1 MSKIFILQGSEK
13 MTNIKKKIYY
23 NGKIFTSNS
32 ENYFADM
39 MIVDGEKISWIGQEE
54 NYDKKKINTDKYQ
67 KLDLNGK
74 RIIPGFIDPH
84 MHAIYL
90 ARDASKIA
98 CLPPNINSIEEIK
111 ERINKKKKELNKG
124 EWIEGW
130 GYDEGKLKEGR
141 SPNRYDLDEVAKDY
155 PVVITRTCNHIAVAN
170 SKALEILG
178 INENTPEPGENQIDK
193 DENGK
198 LTGIFRE
205 KAMMLLNSSMRCN
218 SLEEDAEILA
228 NYSENLFAHG
238 ITTISDS
245 MAETKPVDYYEMY
258 QRAIDRGLKQRAIL
272 YYKWDDLKDG
282 FSIDKSKK
290 DLSSQVH
297 VGGVKVLADGSI
309 SGKTAWIKPSYLGE
323 KDNFGLKTTTKEE
336 LLDAAQYAKEN
347 DLQLVVHAMG
357 EQAIDLV
364 VNTFYKKE
372 DWLDDRPSI
381 RVEHAAMPTQN
392 ALKKAAEGNI
402 AFVSQPIFIYAEIES
417 YLNNLGNERTK
428 INYPYK
434 TILEE
439 GIKLA
444 FSSDAPATAWADPVD
459 PFTAIKSA
467 VTKKA
472 YDGTDTGQDEK
483 INLETA
489 VRLYTKEGGEITG
502 IPDIG
507 QLKEGYKA
515 DFLVLDRDIFKI
527 KKDKI
532 DEVNV
537 EKTYMNG
544 ELVYRK

>member
-1 MSKIFILQGSEK
+1 MS
-13 MTNIKKKIYY
+13 NINKKIYY
-23 NGKIFTSNS
+23 NGKIFTSNL

-39 MIVDGEKISWIGQEE
+39 MIIYGNKIRWIGKEKNYKKKKFNTDEYEKI
-54 NYDKKKINTDKYQ
+54 
-67 KLDLNGK
+67 DLKEK
-74 RIIPGFIDPH
+74 RIMPGFIDPH

-98 CLPPNINSIEEIK
+98 CIPPKVKSIEELK
-111 ERINKKKKELNKG
+111 ERIKEKKKDLDKG

-178 INENTPEPGENQIDK
+178 IDENTSEPGENQIDK

-205 KAMMLLNSSMRCN
+205 DAKIMLNSRMPSN
-218 SLEEDAEILA
+218 SIEDDAEILA

-238 ITTISDS
+238 ITTITDS

-258 QRAIDRGLKQRAIL
+258 QRAIDEGLKQRAIL

-290 DLSSQVH
+290 DLTSQLH
-297 VGGVKVLADGSI
+297 VGGVKVLADGSV
-309 SGKTAWIKPSYLGE
+309 SGKTAWVNPSYLGE
-323 KDNFGLKTTTKEE
+323 DDNFGLKTTTKKE
-336 LLDAAQYAKEN
+336 LLEAAQYAKQN
-347 DLQLVVHAMG
+347 NLQLVVHAMG

-364 VNTFYKKE
+364 VNTFYNQK

-381 RVEHAAMPTQN
+381 RVEHASMPTKEALEK
-392 ALKKAAEGNI
+392 ALKGNI
-402 AFVSQPIFIYAEIES
+402 TFVSQPIFIYAEIES
-417 YLNNLGNERTK
+417 YLNNLGRERTK
-428 INYPYK
+428 KNYPYK
-434 TILEE
+434 TILES

-467 VTKKA
+467 VTRKA

-483 INLETA
+483 IDLETA
-489 VRLYTKEGGEITG
+489 IRLYTKEGGGVTG
-502 IPDIG
+502 IPKIG
-507 QLKEGYKA
+507 QLKAGYKA
-515 DFLVLDRDIFKI
+515 DFLLLDKDIFEI
-527 KKDKI
+527 ETDKI

-544 ELVYRK
+544 KLVYKK

>member
-1 MSKIFILQGSEK
+1 MK
-13 MTNIKKKIYY
+13 NNDKKFFY
-23 NGKIFTSNS
+23 NGKIFTSNPEQKTANS
-32 ENYFADM
+32 MFIADSK
-39 MIVDGEKISWIGQEE
+39 IVWIGNEKE
-54 NYDKKKINTDKYQ
+54 FNKKFINDEYKKIN
-67 KLDLNGK
+67 LEGK
-74 RIIPGFIDPH
+74 RILPGFIDPH

-98 CLPPNINSIEEIK
+98 CLPPNINSIADLKKRIEE
-111 ERINKKKKELNKG
+111 KKKGLDKG

-178 INENTPEPGENQIDK
+178 IDKNTPEPGENQIDK

-205 KAMMLLNSSMRCN
+205 KAMMLLSSRMPSNSI
-218 SLEEDAEILA
+218 EDDAEILA

-238 ITTISDS
+238 ITTITDS

-258 QRAIDRGLKQRAIL
+258 QKAIDKGLKQRSIL

-297 VGGVKVLADGSI
+297 VGGVKILADGSV
-309 SGKTAWIKPSYLGE
+309 SGKTAWVKPPYLGE

-336 LLDAAQYAKEN
+336 LLEAAQYAKEN
-347 DLQLVVHAMG
+347 ELQLVVHAMG

-364 VNTFYKKE
+364 VNTFYNKK

-381 RVEHAAMPTQN
+381 RVEHASMPSIE
-392 ALKKAAEGNI
+392 ALKKAAKGNI
-402 AFVSQPIFIYAEIES
+402 AFVSQPIFMYAEIES
-417 YLNNLGNERTK
+417 YLNNLGSERTK
-428 INYPYK
+428 KNYPYK
-434 TILEE
+434 TILES
-439 GIKLA
+439 GIRLA

-467 VTKKA
+467 VTRKA

-483 INLETA
+483 VDLETA
-489 VRLYTKEGGEITG
+489 IRLYTKEGADITG
-502 IPDIG
+502 IPEIG
-507 QLKEGYKA
+507 QLKAGYKA
-515 DFLVLDRDIFKI
+515 DFLVLDKDIFEVKAE
-527 KKDKI
+527 KI
-532 DEVNV
+532 DEIEV
-537 EKTYMNG
+537 EQTYMNG
-544 ELVYRK
+544 ELVYKK